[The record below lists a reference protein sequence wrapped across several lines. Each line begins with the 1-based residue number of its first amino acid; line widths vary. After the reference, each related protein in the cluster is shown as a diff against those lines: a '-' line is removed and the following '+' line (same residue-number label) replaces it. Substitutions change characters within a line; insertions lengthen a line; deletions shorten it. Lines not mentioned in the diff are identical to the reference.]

1 MKSFP
6 LFKSDTFRLF
16 LISFAILFWELVCIR
31 WIAAYVLYLGYF
43 TNFVL
48 LGALLGIG
56 AGSLLARRQSGDRP
70 LRLLSRLPLLMF
82 GFFTLILLTRTQLQP
97 GATQFVFFTTTQ
109 GAVQLPPYILLPLIF
124 LGVTAIFTALAQ
136 DLGFL
141 FERFPPLKAYNLNI
155 LGSLAGIAAFTV
167 LSWLS
172 APAWIWFTVGGLA
185 LLLLLAPERK
195 WGRAAFLLG
204 GLVIILIVSD
214 VAFLNV
220 WSPYYRINL
229 LRVTANDVSR
239 VAPDSTERGS
249 YVLNVNGAEHQA
261 MGPATEIGS
270 FYGRPYTSFAT
281 PPIYDEVLII
291 GAGTGNDVA
300 TAIYH
305 GARHIDAV
313 EIDPQIIELGRRFHP
328 DNPYADPRVTVYVD
342 DARAFLEKTDKQYDL
357 VVFAL
362 PDSLVLASSFGSVRL
377 ESYLFTEEA
386 FASVKRHLKPD
397 GLLVLYNYYREAW
410 LIDKLLFML
419 RAVFG
424 EPVAFHQSVQQR
436 AETANFASMFA
447 GTRVAVIDQTQPG
460 FAPRTGEAFV
470 PATDNWPFLYMRE
483 PSLPVMYGLTL
494 ILIVVFAAV
503 YISRLAPRGTLADRR
518 HWPFFFM
525 GAAFAL
531 LETRSIVQ
539 LLLLFGSTWLVNS
552 LAFFAILSVVL
563 VANWLAARFHVRR
576 LNWLFVLLFATL
588 ALNYVLPIKALLID
602 PPVLRYAL
610 AIALLFSPIFCAN
623 LIYSNLFRDTP
634 QPSTAFGANLLGAMI
649 GGAAEYLALY
659 LGYQNLMIFAG
670 LFYAL
675 AFLVFFWQYRRA
687 TAVVNK

>member
-6 LFKSDTFRLF
+6 LLKSETFRLF

-56 AGSLLARRQSGDRP
+56 AGSLLARRQLGDRP
-70 LRLLSRLPLLMF
+70 SRLLIRLPVLMF
-82 GFFTLILLTRTQLQP
+82 GFFALVLLTRTQLQP
-97 GATQFVFFTTTQ
+97 GATQYIFFTTTQ

-136 DLGFL
+136 DLGL
-141 FERFPPLKAYNLNI
+141 LLEHFPPLQGYNLNI
-155 LGSLAGIAAFTV
+155 LGSLAGIAAFTI

-172 APAWIWFTVGGLA
+172 TPAWVWFAVGSLA
-185 LLLLLAPERK
+185 LLLLLIPKHAA
-195 WGRAAFLLG
+195 GRAAFLLG
-204 GLVIILIVSD
+204 GLVLILVVSD
-214 VAFLNV
+214 AAFLNV

-229 LRVTANDVSR
+229 LQVATDGVSR
-239 VAPDSTERGS
+239 VDPNSAVRGS

-281 PPIYDEVLII
+281 SPIYNEVLII

-300 TAIYH
+300 TAIAH

-328 DNPYADPRVTVYVD
+328 DNPYANSNVTVYVD

-397 GLLVLYNYYREAW
+397 GLLVLYNYYREEW
-410 LIDKLLFML
+410 LINKLLFML
-419 RAVFG
+419 RDVFG
-424 EPVAFHQSVQQR
+424 EPVAFHQSVQQQQS
-436 AETANFASMFA
+436 TANFASMFA
-447 GTRVAVIDQTQPG
+447 GARVAVIDQTQPG
-460 FAPRTGEAFV
+460 FAQRPNEPFV
-470 PATDNWPFLYMRE
+470 PATDNWPFLYMHE

-503 YISRLAPRGTLADRR
+503 YIGRLAPRGTLSDRH

-563 VANWLAARFHVRR
+563 AANWLAARFRVKR

-588 ALNYVLPIKALLID
+588 ALNYLLPIKTLLID

-670 LFYAL
+670 IFYAL
-675 AFLVFFWQYRRA
+675 AFFVFFRLYRRA
-687 TAVVNK
+687 NTVAIQ